1 MHHSHTPSP
10 TDPAFSWSVFV
21 FFQLFELFER
31 VERLEQFLEAVRS
44 SATEQMSRFQQRS
57 RN

>member
-21 FFQLFELFER
+21 FFQLFER

-44 SATEQMSRFQQRS
+44 SATEQMSLFQQRS
-57 RN
+57 RD

>member
-1 MHHSHTPSP
+1 MHHSHSPSP
-10 TDPAFSWSVFV
+10 TDPAFSWSVLV

-44 SATEQMSRFQQRS
+44 SATEQMSLFQQRS